1 MNKLGV
7 EFPEE
12 EPAADLQP
20 MSNTGLMTILFNV
33 DMFVPDDPGS
43 VNYSGIFDF
52 KVVSALDGSEAGS
65 ADSSRRLLA
74 E

>member
-1 MNKLGV
+1 LNKLGL
-7 EFPEE
+7 EFPTP

-20 MSNTGLMTILFNV
+20 MSNTGVMTIKFNV
-33 DMFVPDDPGS
+33 DMFVPEDPKS

-52 KVVSALDGSEAGS
+52 SVVSALDGSEAGS